1 MIADRIARSKN
12 LLPINHNY
20 NTICDVLAPLK
31 IKQTQEFPRVFL
43 LAVKKKAIL
52 VQMARTVRYYI
63 GMMRTVRLHCP
74 VSAEIRTVDSQSNLR
89 IWL

>member
-1 MIADRIARSKN
+1 MKFCYQLII
-12 LLPINHNY
+12 NY

-31 IKQTQEFPRVFL
+31 IKNTRIFKSFL
-43 LAVKKKAIL
+43 ASSEKRAIL
-52 VQMARTVRYYI
+52 VQMAHTVRYYI

-89 IWL
+89 ILL